1 MNKDVIGEAAGKV
14 WKVLGAKDKIALTTL
29 PKVLD
34 EDGALVNQ
42 AVGWLAR
49 EGKIEFEK
57 QGRAVYVK
65 LTAHEAA
72 AFKRHDGNGHGK
84 A

>member
-1 MNKDVIGEAAGKV
+1 MQNNVIGDMAGKV

-29 PKVLD
+29 PKVLE

-49 EGKIEFEK
+49 EGKIAFEK

-65 LTAHEAA
+65 LTEHEAA
-72 AFKRHDGNGHGK
+72 AFKHHAGNGHK

>member
-1 MNKDVIGEAAGKV
+1 MDLKTIGDLAGKV
-14 WKVLGAKDKIALTTL
+14 WKTLGQKDKVALTTL
-29 PKVLD
+29 PKLLE

-49 EGKIEFEK
+49 EDKIDFEK

-65 LTAHEAA
+65 LKPHETEHY
-72 AFKRHDGNGHGK
+72 KRSNGHGK
-84 A
+84 

>member
-1 MNKDVIGEAAGKV
+1 MHKDVIGAAAGKV
-14 WKVLGAKDKIALTTL
+14 WKVLGAKDKVALTTL
-29 PKVLD
+29 PKVLE

-65 LTAHEAA
+65 LTEHEAS
-72 AFKRHDGNGHGK
+72 AFKHNGHAK
-84 A
+84 